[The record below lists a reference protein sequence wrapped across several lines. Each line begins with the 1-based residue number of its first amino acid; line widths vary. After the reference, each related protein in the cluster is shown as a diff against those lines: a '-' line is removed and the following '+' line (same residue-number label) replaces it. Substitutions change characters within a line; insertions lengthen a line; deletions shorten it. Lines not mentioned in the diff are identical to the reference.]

1 MKHMYFK
8 QIRELIISK
17 ITVSMNDQKISLEP
31 CLLAI
36 CLYNSV
42 SYDPE
47 NKSHFCLKTLQK
59 GSKLS

>member
-8 QIRELIISK
+8 QIRELIIPK
-17 ITVSMNDQKISLEP
+17 ITASMNDQKISLEL
-31 CLLAI
+31 CLLAL

-47 NKSHFCLKTLQK
+47 NRSHCCLKTLK
-59 GSKLS
+59 NGRN